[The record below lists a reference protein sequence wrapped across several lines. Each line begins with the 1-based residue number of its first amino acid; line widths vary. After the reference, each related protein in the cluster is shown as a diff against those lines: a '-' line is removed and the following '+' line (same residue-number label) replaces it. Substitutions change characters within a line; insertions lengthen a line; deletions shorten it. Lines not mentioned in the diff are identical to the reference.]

1 MHDYC
6 VSNVDNGSDDDKCK
20 ARAKRTGKKSQVDA
34 SSTCV
39 ETCVGWQNE
48 LASSV
53 SQVHAS
59 RIKKTF

>member
-39 ETCVGWQNE
+39 ETCVGWPNE
-48 LASSV
+48 LASFT
-53 SQVHAS
+53 AS
-59 RIKKTF
+59 THKSHKKTF